1 MDLSNNWLWVG
12 ALWLGL
18 MLIAGVVFLRMRR
31 REEALR
37 RMWADEDEPLEERR
51 PGPNQGL
58 MEDPADKTFLGRWLH
73 LAGYRSAAAP
83 ALFVVSTLLCV
94 TLGVTIA
101 IFWQN
106 SGIVASSVAA
116 AAAVPGG
123 IGEIAG
129 PVLSAGPWILC
140 AFWALAP
147 WMVVSSERK
156 RRVRAVE
163 QDLPTTL
170 DLLATLSE
178 TGLAFDSAL
187 DKVILSQRS
196 GRPLVEE
203 LKTFQ
208 IEVLSGIG
216 RVECFRR
223 FSRRIEVAPVSSFV
237 AALVQCEQV
246 GAGYSN
252 VLRVQADDLRNR
264 RREEANMLAQALTV
278 KLVFPLVICFLPAIF
293 VVTLGPIFQRFLT
306 LSEGMTG
313 MR

>member
-1 MDLSNNWLWVG
+1 MDAMTSTWIWIALLWI
-12 ALWLGL
+12 GL
-18 MLIAGVVFLRMRR
+18 LLIAGVVFMRLRR

-37 RMWADEDEPLEERR
+37 RMWADEEGPEPERR
-51 PGPNQGL
+51 AAL
-58 MEDPADKTFLGRWLH
+58 MEDPAEKGFLGRWLH
-73 LAGYRSAAAP
+73 LAGFRSAAAP
-83 ALFVVSTLLCV
+83 ALFVTATIGFTLL
-94 TLGVTIA
+94 GVLIA
-101 IFWQN
+101 VAWQN
-106 SGIVASSVAA
+106 SGLVNQSVRAA
-116 AAAVPGG
+116 AEVPGG

-147 WMVVSSERK
+147 WMFVRSERQ
-156 RRVRAVE
+156 RRVRAIE

-170 DLLATLSE
+170 DLMATLSE

-187 DKVILSQRS
+187 DKVILSQKS

-208 IEVLSGIG
+208 LEVLSGIG

-223 FSRRIEVAPVSSFV
+223 FSRRIEVSAVSSFV